1 MRRLEQFLAV
11 ALVAVVT
18 QLGMI
23 GLAQSQDYP
32 SRPIKLVVTFPPGG
46 STDILARAMQ
56 STLEKTLGQPI
67 VIDNRPGAGG
77 DIGVDAVAKSAP
89 DGYTIGIG
97 AAGALSVNVS
107 LKERMP
113 YNPQKDLAPITL
125 LTAIPF
131 VLVAEASF
139 PGKTVGDVVKLAKSD
154 PQKVSIGHGGNGT
167 AMHLSSE
174 LFNHLAGVKIPLVP
188 YKGSGPA
195 AQDVLAGHI
204 PFAIVD
210 VPSSQGLIKQG
221 KIKALGVTGAKR
233 DSHLPDVPTFV
244 EGGVKDYESIGW
256 FGLIAPAGTPAPI
269 IRKLNEAFVGAMKD
283 AAVAERIQALGAVAT
298 PSTPEQFAA
307 FIRSETDKWAKIIKA
322 ANVKLSN

>member
-1 MRRLEQFLAV
+1 MRHLMRLLAV
-11 ALVAVVT
+11 SAAVCLSLVAPAH
-18 QLGMI
+18 
-23 GLAQSQDYP
+23 AQADYP
-32 SRPIKLVVTFPPGG
+32 NRPIKLVVTFPPGG

-56 STLEKTLGQPI
+56 PYLEKALGQPI
-67 VIDNRPGAGG
+67 VVENKPGAGG
-77 DIGVDAVAKSAP
+77 DLGVDAVAKAAP

-107 LKERMP
+107 LKEKMP
-113 YNPQKDLAPITL
+113 YNPQTDLTPITL

-131 VLVAEASF
+131 VMVAEGSF
-139 PGKTVGDVVKLAKSD
+139 AGKTVADVVSFAKAN
-154 PQKVSIGHGGNGT
+154 PQKASIGHGGNGT

-174 LFNHLAGVKIPLVP
+174 LFNHLTGLKIPLVP

-195 AQDVLAGHI
+195 TQDVLAGHI

-221 KIKALGVTGAKR
+221 KIKALGVTGPKR
-233 DSHLPDVPTFV
+233 DGNLPDVPTFI

-269 IRKLNEAFVGAMKD
+269 VKKLNEVFVAAMKD
-283 AAVAERIQALGAVAT
+283 PTVVERIKALGAEAMPT
-298 PSTPEQFAA
+298 TPEQFGA

>member
-1 MRRLEQFLAV
+1 MRRLVRLFAVSIAAHLGFV
-11 ALVAVVT
+11 ALAH
-18 QLGMI
+18 
-23 GLAQSQDYP
+23 AQADYP
-32 SRPIKLVVTFPPGG
+32 NRPIKLVVTFPPGG

-56 STLEKTLGQPI
+56 SYLEKALGQPI

-113 YNPQKDLAPITL
+113 YNPQKDLAPITM

-174 LFNHLAGVKIPLVP
+174 LFNHLTGVKIPLVP

-221 KIKALGVTGAKR
+221 KIKALGVTGTKR

-283 AAVAERIQALGAVAT
+283 PAVAERINALGAEAMPT
-298 PSTPEQFAA
+298 TPEQFGA
-307 FIRSETDKWAKIIKA
+307 FIKSETDKWAAIIKA

>member
-1 MRRLEQFLAV
+1 MVRLIAISIAAHLGLLAP
-11 ALVAVVT
+11 AHPQA
-18 QLGMI
+18 
-23 GLAQSQDYP
+23 DYP
-32 SRPIKLVVTFPPGG
+32 GRPIKLVVTFPPGG

-56 STLEKTLGQPI
+56 PYLEKTLGQPI

-77 DIGVDAVAKSAP
+77 DIGVDAVAKAAP
-89 DGYTIGIG
+89 DGYTIGIA

-107 LKERMP
+107 LKPKMP
-113 YNPQKDLAPITL
+113 YDPQKDLAPITM

-131 VLVAEASF
+131 VLVAGDSF
-139 PGKTVGDVVKLAKSD
+139 PGKTVADVIALARSD

-167 AMHLSSE
+167 AMHLSAE
-174 LFNHLAGVKIPLVP
+174 LLNHLAGTKIPLVP

-210 VPSSQGLIKQG
+210 VPSSQGLIRQG

-233 DSHLPDVPTFV
+233 DNHLPDVPTFI
-244 EGGVKDYESIGW
+244 EGGIRDYESIGW
-256 FGLIAPAGTPAPI
+256 FGLVAPAGTPAAI
-269 IRKLNEAFVGAMKD
+269 IRKLNDVFVGGLKD
-283 AAVAERIQALGAVAT
+283 SAVAERIYALGAEAA

-307 FIRSETDKWAKIIKA
+307 FIKSETEKWAKIIKA
-322 ANVKLSN
+322 ANVKLAN

>member
-1 MRRLEQFLAV
+1 MRQLVRLFAV
-11 ALVAVVT
+11 SAAVC
-18 QLGMI
+18 LSPI
-23 GLAQSQDYP
+23 APAHAQADYP
-32 SRPIKLVVTFPPGG
+32 NRPIKLVVTFPPGG

-56 STLEKTLGQPI
+56 SYLEKSLGQPI

-97 AAGALSVNVS
+97 AAGALSVNIS

-131 VLVAEASF
+131 VMVAEASF
-139 PGKTVGDVVKLAKSD
+139 AGKTVADVVKLAKSD

-174 LFNHLAGVKIPLVP
+174 LFNHLTGVKIPLVP

-221 KIKALGVTGAKR
+221 KIKALGVTGLKR

-269 IRKLNEAFVGAMKD
+269 IKKLNEVFVAAMKD
-283 AAVAERIQALGAVAT
+283 PTVAERINALGAEAKPT
-298 PSTPEQFAA
+298 TPEQFAA
-307 FIRSETDKWAKIIKA
+307 FIKSETDKWAKIIKA

>member
-1 MRRLEQFLAV
+1 MRELLRLFAV
-11 ALVAVVT
+11 SAVLCLSLVAPVS
-18 QLGMI
+18 
-23 GLAQSQDYP
+23 AQADYP
-32 SRPIKLVVTFPPGG
+32 SRPIKLVITFPPGG

-56 STLEKTLGQPI
+56 PYLEKALGQPV

-77 DIGVDAVAKSAP
+77 DIGVDAIAKSAP

-113 YNPQKDLAPITL
+113 YDPQKDLAPITM

-131 VLVAEASF
+131 VMVAEGSF
-139 PGKTVGDVVKLAKSD
+139 PGKTVGDVIKLAKSD
-154 PQKVSIGHGGNGT
+154 PQKVSMGHGGNGT

-195 AQDVLAGHI
+195 TQDVLAGHI

-221 KIKALGVTGAKR
+221 KIKAIGTTGLKR
-233 DSHLPDVPTFV
+233 DANLPDVPTFI

-256 FGLIAPAGTPAPI
+256 FGLVAPAGTPAPI
-269 IRKLNEAFVGAMKD
+269 IKKLNDVFVAAMKD
-283 AAVAERIQALGAVAT
+283 PAVAERIKALGAVAT
-298 PSTPEQFAA
+298 PTTPEQFGA

-322 ANVKLSN
+322 ANVKLPK